1 MLSVGGNR
9 EKGGKL
15 VFSLTFLSFS
25 LFFSHFLVV
34 LLFHFLSPR
43 RYFLSFFPHFV
54 FYQYYQ
60 DSLLLSLAFCLPH
73 IPDLSLSFTHTH
85 THTHI
90 HTHTHTHTMLMNLC
104 QEKVGARP
112 AHCPSP
118 PPSSPLPPLLP
129 LPLLPPPPPLLPPP
143 PPPASLSF
151 PPLLLAQ
158 FPQG

>member
-15 VFSLTFLSFS
+15 VFSLNFLSFS

-85 THTHI
+85 THTHTY
-90 HTHTHTHTMLMNLC
+90 THTHTHTPC
-104 QEKVGARP
+104 
-112 AHCPSP
+112 S
-118 PPSSPLPPLLP
+118 
-129 LPLLPPPPPLLPPP
+129 
-143 PPPASLSF
+143 
-151 PPLLLAQ
+151 
-158 FPQG
+158 